1 MINQICIATSKGMG
15 TLHW

>member
-1 MINQICIATSKGMG
+1 MINQFCIATSKGMG